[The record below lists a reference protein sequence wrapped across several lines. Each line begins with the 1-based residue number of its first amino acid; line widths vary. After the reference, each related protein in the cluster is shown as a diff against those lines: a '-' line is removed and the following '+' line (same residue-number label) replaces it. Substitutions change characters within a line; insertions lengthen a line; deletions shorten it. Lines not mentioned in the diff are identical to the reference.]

1 MTRGALGARFAGIG
15 SSSWG
20 SFWAAQPCPRPLL
33 APWLAPF
40 DPRIGD
46 LRNAYLL
53 EPGGR
58 DLLGTDT
65 QGRDGHESV
74 KGEA

>member
-1 MTRGALGARFAGIG
+1 LGLFPGD
-15 SSSWG
+15 
-20 SFWAAQPCPRPLL
+20 AAVLAALL
-33 APWLAPF
+33 APWPAPF
-40 DPRIGD
+40 DPGIGD
-46 LRNAYLL
+46 LRNAYLP

-58 DLLGTDT
+58 YLLGTDT